1 MHNISYFILSYSLVI
16 QSPNHIAAVPSKDIS
31 KQQNSPIHIQV
42 RKVRSYVVIDDCIVL
57 YSCTYKENTCTIFY
71 MMIIV
76 CSLFV
81 FMIVNCRVS
90 MVL

>member
-42 RKVRSYVVIDDCIVL
+42 RKVCSYVAIDDCIV
-57 YSCTYKENTCTIFY
+57 
-71 MMIIV
+71 
-76 CSLFV
+76 FV
-81 FMIVNCRVS
+81 YVQTEYVHDILHDDYCLLTLSVHACE
-90 MVL
+90 L